1 MMKKSFLKNGGL
13 IVLIIFLGLISCQIY
28 YHITNSANA
37 SLIVDSYDKNL
48 KELAI
53 LYMNN
58 KKVDTVNF
66 NEYYPYKGRCD
77 FSWGRNKIEIR
88 GIENKSINYETTINY
103 IGLYSWNVIQ
113 YRSDGISR
121 KKYYIQPRFR

>member
-28 YHITNSANA
+28 YHSTNSANT

-53 LYMNN
+53 LYINN
-58 KKVDTVNF
+58 KKIDTVNF
-66 NEYYPYKGRCD
+66 NEYYPYKGSCD
-77 FSWGRNKIEIR
+77 FSWGKNKIEIR